1 MRVLGRL
8 SDGGMLLAVPKPAK
22 ATSGVIPTKT
32 KFVYPLSSFGDFG
45 ASGSIYGKTLIP
57 QDYQPP
63 QPRKAREI
71 YGIMDV
77 GFHKSMK
84 ASGGNCDVTE
94 ILKKYFYDDTR
105 GWVQYC
111 DCMYDRTDPNW
122 AKCNAKFCGTV
133 CLEPEGKPGS
143 AKMCCP
149 HENLPGFYSPYNVNP
164 ARGSPP
170 WEDFGVGSRGLPKPG
185 AGIMADVGAG
195 LEINW
200 DDYQPLKLWNTF
212 WANPTKFAWMLAKL
226 NIIPIFGAA
235 VTVALTATAVPV
247 ALIPFAVADAQ
258 KAGIDASKAILDPV
272 WKHAQK
278 SVGMILKYVGKCGIG
293 VNVLCGAGL
302 VVQRAAQD
310 QIDDGALTKPPEQG
324 GIYDPTTKAVIAF
337 LAKSGDKMVD
347 AIANSVGSIWDGGLF
362 AVMEAGFAAARDVVD
377 VPATKKILE
386 MLRVVAS
393 VGNVIAS
400 GVQAKKPFEK
410 IADDIGEKLLG
421 FRPSVFFAM
430 AAKKLKGEKEKKDEK
445 KGEDAALTYAK
456 TALDQTGGS
465 LEKMNTAVNDVGVMF
480 DKLIAALEDI
490 SKTFGGGLDELIK
503 MFQGAQSGV
512 VAASQAAAQ
521 VTTQVS
527 STAQALGVQPDGSLF
542 QPAGS
547 SLTALDQQFKISVS
561 AATQSK
567 VAAYR
572 NQPISTSLT
581 SSAVMA
587 RVNAGIAAGVAP
599 PKSSPVPPASRPPV
613 SLPPTSLPPAS
624 RPPTSLPPKSV
635 IVPLPIRPSLTS
647 PLPVSV
653 RAQPKA
659 KKGGGGLVATAGLG
673 FAIGGPPGAIIGLL
687 AGAVLSK

>member
-8 SDGGMLLAVPKPAK
+8 NDGGLLLAVPKPAK
-22 ATSGVIPTKT
+22 AAKTASAVIPTKT

-105 GWVQYC
+105 GWVEYC

-149 HENLPGFYSPYNVNP
+149 HENLPGFYSPYNINP

-185 AGIMADVGAG
+185 AGIMADIGAG

-226 NIIPIFGAA
+226 NIIPVFGAA

-324 GIYDPTTKAVIAF
+324 GIYDPTMKAVIAF

-377 VPATKKILE
+377 VAATKKILE

-430 AAKKLKGEKEKKDEK
+430 AAKKIKGEKDKKEGDK
-445 KGEDAALTYAK
+445 KEGEDAALTYAK

-490 SKTFGGGLDELIK
+490 SKTFGGGLDELVR

-512 VAASQAAAQ
+512 VAASQAATQ
-521 VTTQVS
+521 VTAQVS
-527 STAQALGVQPDGSLF
+527 STAQALGVQPDGTLF

-547 SLTALDQQFKISVS
+547 SLTALDQQFKISAS
-561 AATQSK
+561 AAAQSK
-567 VAAYR
+567 AAAYR
-572 NQPISTSLT
+572 NQPISKSLT

-587 RVNAGIAAGVAP
+587 RVNAGVAAGVTP
-599 PKSSPVPPASRPPV
+599 PKSSPVPVPA
-613 SLPPTSLPPAS
+613 TS
-624 RPPTSLPPKSV
+624 V
-635 IVPLPIRPSLTS
+635 VVPLRLPTTGLPSLTP
-647 PLPVSV
+647 PLRPPLPPVSV
-653 RAQPKA
+653 RVQPKA
-659 KKGGGGLVATAGLG
+659 KKGGGGGLVATAGLG

-687 AGAVLSK
+687 AGAAFSK